1 MGLSDRNAGM
11 AVYDVK
17 RSVWISQEMHELL
30 RQHISKRGRK
40 VNESEVIREAIRHY
54 LDDQNDVVGSQRHFQ
69 RSMQAR
75 LDQMEFALAFHL
87 NVVVYLLASWSP
99 EDRQRFLEDAIIAA
113 KREGKT
119 LLVQMA
125 AVRDMR

>member
-1 MGLSDRNAGM
+1 M
-11 AVYDVK
+11 ALYDIK

-119 LLVQMA
+119 LLDQIA